1 MTIIALAPLILLV
14 SVCGFGSPSAS
25 ATTAKRP
32 LPAGR
37 HPSLIAVM
45 VCRPKAQRE
54 INEVLGVRATV
65 SDPTWIDHKYS
76 CRYGYPNGSFTL
88 SVKELSS
95 WSQTL
100 TYFHGLGTQ
109 MGKTQTLANLG
120 QGAFRTSGGDVVVR
134 KDWKVLLVNVSGL
147 PPNSAIRRRAQRTWP
162 IRSPISSWA
171 AGTATRDLSFRIHVT
186 VRHGSR

>member
-1 MTIIALAPLILLV
+1 MTIIALAPLMLLV
-14 SVCGFGSPSAS
+14 SVCGLGSPSAT
-25 ATTAKRP
+25 ATVAQRP

-54 INEVLGVRATV
+54 INEVLGVKATV
-65 SDPTWIDHKYS
+65 SDPTWVDHKYS

-100 TYFHGLGTQ
+100 TYFRSLGTQ
-109 MGKTQTLANLG
+109 MGKTQTLDNLG

-134 KDWKVLLVNVSGL
+134 KDWKVLLVNISGL
-147 PPNSAIRRRAQRTWP
+147 PPQFGRPPTGPTDVAYTVA
-162 IRSPISSWA
+162 
-171 AGTATRDLSFRIHVT
+171 DLIL
-186 VRHGSR
+186 GCWDGD